1 MSNNFFNTMDWTTII
16 TTFLSSGVFL
26 GLFLITERK
35 TSAAM
40 KNTQSQSAEW
50 QKLYEEEKEDNDRKD
65 LKIAELNREK
75 DQLREERDSA
85 RSDKARCLIAASKLD
100 VLRCDCLSCKDRR
113 PPLDF
118 SKVTSLDMAE
128 VVVTEEL
135 KSINDRKDALTDEP

>member
-1 MSNNFFNTMDWTTII
+1 MDWTTII

-26 GLFLITERK
+26 GLFLITEKK

-50 QKLYEEEKEDNDRKD
+50 QKLYEEEKLDNDKKD
-65 LKIAELNREK
+65 AKIAELVHDKDMLRAEK
-75 DQLREERDSA
+75 DAALAE
-85 RSDKARCLIAASKLD
+85 KARCLISASKLD
-100 VLRCDCLSCKDRR
+100 VLRCDCLSCENRR

-128 VVVTEEL
+128 VVMTEEL
-135 KSINDRKDALTDEP
+135 KSIKDRNDALNNEP

>member
-1 MSNNFFNTMDWTTII
+1 MDWTTII

-50 QKLYEEEKEDNDRKD
+50 QKLYEEEKLDNDKKD
-65 LKIAELNREK
+65 AKIADLLREK
-75 DQLREERDSA
+75 DALRDERDA
-85 RSDKARCLIAASKLD
+85 AISDKAKCLIASSKLD
-100 VLRCDCLSCKDRR
+100 ILRCDCLNCTDRR

-118 SKVTSLDMAE
+118 SKLTSLDTAE
-128 VVVTEEL
+128 IMMTEEL
-135 KSINDRKDALTDEP
+135 KSINDRNKNALDEEP

>member
-1 MSNNFFNTMDWTTII
+1 MDWTTII
-16 TTFLSSGVFL
+16 TTFFSSGVFL

-50 QKLYEEEKEDNDRKD
+50 QKLYEEEKESNDKKD
-65 LKIAELNREK
+65 AKIAELIHEK
-75 DQLREERDSA
+75 DKLRDE
-85 RSDKARCLIAASKLD
+85 RCLITSAKLD
-100 VLRCDCLSCKDRR
+100 VLRCDCLSCNTRR

-128 VVVTEEL
+128 VVMTEEL
-135 KSINDRKDALTDEP
+135 KSIKDRTDALNNEP

>member
-1 MSNNFFNTMDWTTII
+1 MDWTTIV

-50 QKLYEEEKEDNDRKD
+50 RKLYEEEKEDNDKKD
-65 LKIAELNREK
+65 VKIAELIKEK
-75 DQLREERDSA
+75 DQLRDERDA
-85 RSDKARCLIAASKLD
+85 AISDKAKCLITASKLD
-100 VLRCDCLSCKDRR
+100 ILRCDCLGCRDRR

-118 SKVTSLDMAE
+118 SKLTSLDMAE
-128 VVVTEEL
+128 VVMTEEL
-135 KSINDRKDALTDEP
+135 KSIHDRNEDALNDEP

>member
-1 MSNNFFNTMDWTTII
+1 MDWTTII

-50 QKLYEEEKEDNDRKD
+50 QKLYEEEKLDNDKKD
-65 LKIAELNREK
+65 AKIADLIHEK
-75 DQLREERDSA
+75 DQLRDERDA
-85 RSDKARCLIAASKLD
+85 ALSDKARCLISAAKLD
-100 VLRCDCLSCKDRR
+100 ILRCDCLNCDRR
-113 PPLDF
+113 HPPLDF

-128 VVVTEEL
+128 VVMTEEL
-135 KSINDRKDALTDEP
+135 ESIKDRDDALNNEP

>member
-1 MSNNFFNTMDWTTII
+1 MDWTTII

-50 QKLYEEEKEDNDRKD
+50 QKLYEEEKEDNDKKD
-65 LKIAELNREK
+65 AKIAELLHDR
-75 DQLREERDSA
+75 DALRDERDAAIAEKS
-85 RSDKARCLIAASKLD
+85 RCLILSAKMD
-100 VLRCDCLSCKDRR
+100 VLRCDRLQCVDRK

-118 SKVTSLDMAE
+118 SKITSLEMAD
-128 VVVTEEL
+128 VVMTEEL
-135 KSINDRKDALTDEP
+135 RNIRPNIDNAPID

>member
-1 MSNNFFNTMDWTTII
+1 MDWTTII

-50 QKLYEEEKEDNDRKD
+50 QKLYEEEKRDNDEKD
-65 LKIAELNREK
+65 NKISDLIREK
-75 DQLREERDSA
+75 DKLRDERDAAIAEKS
-85 RSDKARCLIAASKLD
+85 RCLIMSAKMD
-100 VLRCDCLSCKDRR
+100 VLRCDHLKCADRR

-118 SKVTSLDMAE
+118 SKLTSLEMAGI
-128 VVVTEEL
+128 VMTEEL
-135 KSINDRKDALTDEP
+135 KSINDRNNALNDEP

>member
-1 MSNNFFNTMDWTTII
+1 MDWTTII

-50 QKLYEEEKEDNDRKD
+50 QKLYEEEKEDNDKKD
-65 LKIAELNREK
+65 AKIAELVHEK
-75 DQLREERDSA
+75 DKLRDERDA
-85 RSDKARCLIAASKLD
+85 AISDKARCLIASSKLD
-100 VLRCDCLSCKDRR
+100 ILRCDCLSCKDRR

-118 SKVTSLDMAE
+118 SKLTSLDMAE
-128 VVVTEEL
+128 VVMTEEL
-135 KSINDRKDALTDEP
+135 KSINDRNDALNNEP

>member
-1 MSNNFFNTMDWTTII
+1 MDWTTII

-50 QKLYEEEKEDNDRKD
+50 QKLYEEEKADNDKKD
-65 LKIAELNREK
+65 TKIAELIHEK

-85 RSDKARCLIAASKLD
+85 LNDKARCLISASKLD
-100 VLRCDCLSCKDRR
+100 ILRCDCLECKDRR

-118 SKVTSLDMAE
+118 GKVTSLDMAE
-128 VVVTEEL
+128 VVMTEEL
-135 KSINDRKDALTDEP
+135 KSIKDRNDALNNEP

>member
-1 MSNNFFNTMDWTTII
+1 MDWTTII

-50 QKLYEEEKEDNDRKD
+50 QKLYEEEKLDNDKKD
-65 LKIAELNREK
+65 AKIAELIHEK
-75 DQLREERDSA
+75 DQLRDERDA
-85 RSDKARCLIAASKLD
+85 AISDKAKCLIMSSKLD
-100 VLRCDCLSCKDRR
+100 ILRCDCLSCKDRR

-118 SKVTSLDMAE
+118 SKLTSLDIAE
-128 VVVTEEL
+128 VVMTEEL
-135 KSINDRKDALTDEP
+135 KSINDRNDALNDEP

>member
-1 MSNNFFNTMDWTTII
+1 MDWTTII

-50 QKLYEEEKEDNDRKD
+50 QKLYEEEKEDNDKKD
-65 LKIAELNREK
+65 VKISELIKEK
-75 DQLREERDSA
+75 DQLRDERDA
-85 RSDKARCLIAASKLD
+85 AIADKAKCLITSSKLD
-100 VLRCDCLSCKDRR
+100 ILRCDCLGCNDRR

-118 SKVTSLDMAE
+118 SKLTSLDLAD
-128 VVVTEEL
+128 VVMTEEL
-135 KSINDRKDALTDEP
+135 KSIKNKKDALNDEP

>member
-1 MSNNFFNTMDWTTII
+1 MDWTTII

-26 GLFLITERK
+26 GLFLITEKK

-50 QKLYEEEKEDNDRKD
+50 QKLYEEEKEDNDKKD
-65 LKIAELNREK
+65 LKIAELIREK
-75 DQLREERDSA
+75 DKLRDERDAAISE
-85 RSDKARCLIAASKLD
+85 KAKCLIISSKLD

-118 SKVTSLDMAE
+118 TKITSLDTAE
-128 VVVTEEL
+128 LIMTEEIR
-135 KSINDRKDALTDEP
+135 SIKDRNDALNEP